1 MSQRVHAGAGPLGSQ
16 VVIDQM
22 SACPPPL
29 HVWPLPSS
37 PHRCDSSD
45 KVKTF
50 SSALWV
56 LIHVWPPSL
65 HASIRCLLL
74 CFLER
79 TGKRFSREDKRD
91 IGRFREVA
99 ELFNRKS
106 TYGKTNLARPNK
118 TFLLCHLNKT
128 I

>member
-16 VVIDQM
+16 VVIDQT

-50 SSALWV
+50 SSALRV

-65 HASIRCLLL
+65 HASVRCLLL

-79 TGKRFSREDKRD
+79 TEQRFSGEDERD
-91 IGRFREVA
+91 IGSFREVW
-99 ELFNRKS
+99 ELLKRKS
-106 TYGKTNLARPNK
+106 TYVKANLARPNQ
-118 TFLLCHLNKT
+118 TFLFCHLNKT